1 MDKAMLKTDEST
13 MYTKKQVFELL
24 RRHGIQNNVV
34 DQSLEIIELA
44 KKRNADRQ
52 RRYMQMKRETDPEF
66 MERVRQTKS
75 EYFQR
80 KKAELVEKQRV
91 KYRDNPEY
99 REKMKTYQRDYK
111 RAYRARKKMED
122 QISEAS
128 TNSGSTS
135 DTTDGTN

>member
-1 MDKAMLKTDEST
+1 
-13 MYTKKQVFELL
+13 
-24 RRHGIQNNVV
+24 
-34 DQSLEIIELA
+34 
-44 KKRNADRQ
+44 
-52 RRYMQMKRETDPEF
+52 MKRETDPEF

>member
-66 MERVRQTKS
+66 MERVRKTKS

-99 REKMKTYQRDYK
+99 REKMKAYQRDYK

-135 DTTDGTN
+135 DTTDGAN